1 MFPFLATVVFVIWL
15 TYELKKHN
23 RINQKVYDDFW
34 ENEQKANLVRKKSL
48 DGLPYITIPMEYIP
62 KSLLNDDPAVA
73 DCISTLET
81 LSEQKIVNLTG
92 YTNTELKF
100 NYGAANLPTLME
112 YDDNYTVYARTMNR
126 LAQAYYDAGYES
138 NARILL
144 EKAVESQPDIKAT
157 YLLLAKIYKKHKETE
172 KLYALLAKAEDLHSS
187 SKDAIMHALQEC
199 VRTD

>member
-1 MFPFLATVVFVIWL
+1 MISG
-15 TYELKKHN
+15 KMSK
-23 RINQKVYDDFW
+23 
-34 ENEQKANLVRKKSL
+34 KANLVRKKSL

-144 EKAVESQPDIKAT
+144 EKAVESQTDIKAT